1 MHNSDYETC
10 FSLVLN
16 FPPLNLSTCVG
27 GKIHTPK
34 ILTILKEF
42 LAIATY
48 TKHLKKTFWEEIF
61 WKNKMDLSN

>member
-48 TKHLKKTFWEEIF
+48 TKHLKKTF
-61 WKNKMDLSN
+61 